1 MLYELKNVT
10 KTYKV
15 NDSINHAIDNISL
28 DIEKG
33 EVIVILGP
41 SGSGKSTMLN
51 LLSGIDTPTKG
62 KIYFESDRI
71 DNKKLEEL
79 SLYRRNNLGFIF

>member
-28 DIEKG
+28 DIETG
-33 EVIVILGP
+33 EEEWTN
-41 SGSGKSTMLN
+41 S
-51 LLSGIDTPTKG
+51 
-62 KIYFESDRI
+62 
-71 DNKKLEEL
+71 LED
-79 SLYRRNNLGFIF
+79 